1 MLSEVLC
8 FDFVELGEGGGGDE
22 FSGVDAGANELP
34 VEQFFKV
41 FGVVCVDVLGAVVG
55 IGVHVETEVA
65 VGEVREERGEPG
77 GHASI
82 SVANP

>member
-1 MLSEVLC
+1 
-8 FDFVELGEGGGGDE
+8 
-22 FSGVDAGANELP
+22 
-34 VEQFFKV
+34 
-41 FGVVCVDVLGAVVG
+41 VVG